1 MQGGLPGFESAAG
14 HGSVTRQSSLKLR
27 IRLVGEEGERSG
39 FPRTGE
45 EDVETRKKGGF
56 MQEEHPKYV
65 PFC

>member
-1 MQGGLPGFESAAG
+1 MVCNQAEFAKALCQAGGAE
-14 HGSVTRQSSLKLR
+14 R
-27 IRLVGEEGERSG
+27 ERSG

-45 EDVETRKKGGF
+45 GDVETRKKGGF